1 MKTALP
7 DMCRIINMQK
17 PKKRNKEIPEYER
30 GRERG
35 RREGINEG
43 YEFAMVIILMVLK
56 DKFGTSNEEIR
67 RIAEDIQS
75 YTGMVMSGRIRFD
88 LMKNTLL
95 NEYGISFKWR
105 KDGK

>member
-1 MKTALP
+1 
-7 DMCRIINMQK
+7 MQK

-75 YTGMVMSGRIRFD
+75 YTGMVRSGRIRFD

>member
-1 MKTALP
+1 
-7 DMCRIINMQK
+7 MQK
-17 PKKRNKEIPEYER
+17 PKKKNKEIPEFER

-75 YTGMVMSGRIRFD
+75 YTAMVRSGRVRFD
-88 LMKNTLL
+88 LGRRKAQEKRQKYMYSRKSSCKLL
-95 NEYGISFKWR
+95 KTTEHI
-105 KDGK
+105 

>member
-1 MKTALP
+1 
-7 DMCRIINMQK
+7 MQK
-17 PKKRNKEIPEYER
+17 PKKKNREIPEYER

-67 RIAEDIQS
+67 RIAEDIHS
-75 YTGMVMSGRIRFD
+75 YTAMVRSGRIKFH
-88 LMKNTLL
+88 LMKDTLL
-95 NEYGISFKWR
+95 KEYGISFKWR
-105 KDGK
+105 DNAE

>member
-1 MKTALP
+1 
-7 DMCRIINMQK
+7 MQK
-17 PKKRNKEIPEYER
+17 PKKKNKEIPEYER
-30 GRERG
+30 GRQRG
-35 RREGINEG
+35 MREGINDG

-75 YTGMVMSGRIRFD
+75 YTAMVRSGRIRFD
-88 LMKNTLL
+88 LMKKTLL
-95 NEYGISFKWR
+95 KEYGISFKWR